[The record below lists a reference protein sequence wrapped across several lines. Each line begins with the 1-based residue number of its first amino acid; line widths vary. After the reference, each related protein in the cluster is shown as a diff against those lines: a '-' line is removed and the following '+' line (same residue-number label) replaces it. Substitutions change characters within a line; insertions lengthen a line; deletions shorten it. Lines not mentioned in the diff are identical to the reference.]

1 MHLGGTRRS
10 FLELFKEEPRRDEER
25 MEKMKKKIVA
35 IILAAMMAVGMA
47 GCSTADT
54 VNANLSKDAN
64 EFNVYR
70 RITVTNAR
78 TDTIMLQ
85 AEGYMALGNNSSNEL
100 VVTIK
105 TGEEQYCKD
114 YIYLND
120 WTCYVMEQTEP
131 KGTDKYHY
139 ELVFYPERLIPE
151 IEIK

>member
-1 MHLGGTRRS
+1 
-10 FLELFKEEPRRDEER
+10 
-25 MEKMKKKIVA
+25 MKKLYKTF
-35 IILAAMMAVGMA
+35 LAVVMMFVMVLCVC

-54 VNANLSKDAN
+54 VNYNLNKEAD

-78 TDTIMLQ
+78 TDMIMLQ
-85 AEGYMALGNNSSNEL
+85 AEGYMSLSNNSANEL

-105 TGEEQYCKD
+105 TGENQYYKD

-120 WTCYVMEQTEP
+120 WTCYVMEQVEP
-131 KGTDKYHY
+131 KSTDKYHY
-139 ELVFYPERLIPE
+139 ELVFYPDRLIPD

>member
-1 MHLGGTRRS
+1 
-10 FLELFKEEPRRDEER
+10 
-25 MEKMKKKIVA
+25 MKNK
-35 IILAAMMAVGMA
+35 ILAFMVAFCVALGTS
-47 GCSTADT
+47 GCSTADV
-54 VNANLSKDAN
+54 VNENLSKDAN

-85 AEGYMALGNNSSNEL
+85 AEGYMALSNNSSNEL

-105 TGEEQYCKD
+105 TGEDRYYKD

-131 KGTDKYHY
+131 TGTDKYHY
-139 ELVFYPERLIPE
+139 ELVFYPERLIPS

>member
-1 MHLGGTRRS
+1 
-10 FLELFKEEPRRDEER
+10 
-25 MEKMKKKIVA
+25 MKKRIIA
-35 IILAAMMAVGMA
+35 IALAISTVVGAVG
-47 GCSTADT
+47 CTTADT
-54 VNANLSKDAN
+54 VNYNLSKDAN

-78 TDTIMLQ
+78 TDTVMLQ
-85 AEGYMALGNNSSNEL
+85 AEGYMSLSNNSDNEL

-105 TGEEQYCKD
+105 TGEDQYYKD

-151 IEIK
+151 VDVK

>member
-1 MHLGGTRRS
+1 
-10 FLELFKEEPRRDEER
+10 
-25 MEKMKKKIVA
+25 MKKKIAAFFMVA
-35 IILAAMMAVGMA
+35 SVASCMS
-47 GCSTADT
+47 GCSTAST
-54 VNANLSKDAN
+54 VNHNLSKDAN

-85 AEGYMALGNNSSNEL
+85 AEGYMALSNNSSNEL

-105 TGEEQYCKD
+105 TGADQYYKD

-131 KGTDKYHY
+131 KGTDNYNF
-139 ELVFYPERLIPE
+139 EMVFYPERLIQDF
-151 IEIK
+151 

>member
-1 MHLGGTRRS
+1 
-10 FLELFKEEPRRDEER
+10 
-25 MEKMKKKIVA
+25 MKKKLFLLFI
-35 IILAAMMAVGMA
+35 MAVMVVGLV
-47 GCSTADT
+47 GCSTAST
-54 VNANLSKDAN
+54 VNHNLNKEAN

-85 AEGYMALGNNSSNEL
+85 AEGYMSLSNNSSNEL

-105 TGEEQYCKD
+105 TGENNYYKD

-120 WTCYVMEQTEP
+120 WTCYAMEQLEP
-131 KGTDKYHY
+131 NSVDKYHY
-139 ELVFYPERLIPE
+139 ELVFYPDRIVPD

>member
-1 MHLGGTRRS
+1 
-10 FLELFKEEPRRDEER
+10 
-25 MEKMKKKIVA
+25 MKKKILAFGVA
-35 IILAAMMAVGMA
+35 LSVMLGME
-47 GCSTADT
+47 GCSTAHT
-54 VNANLSKDAN
+54 VNHNLSKDAN
-64 EFNVYR
+64 EFNIYR

-78 TDTIMLQ
+78 TDTVMLQ

-105 TGEEQYCKD
+105 TGDDQYYKD

-131 KGTDKYHY
+131 KGIDKYHY
-139 ELVFYPERLIPE
+139 ELVFYPERLIPD